1 MENIAII
8 NLKQLRFNANK
19 IKRTLPKKTLFCAV
33 VKADAYG
40 HGLESIADALYTI
53 ADWFSVTTV
62 EEGVRLRMCGI
73 DKPILVLSPIIS
85 RDYELAMEYF
95 LTLGVESL
103 EQVKFLFKMAKK
115 GNGTI
120 DVHVKF
126 NTGMNRLGVNSLSEL
141 KEILDF
147 TKKGKYVKITGLYS
161 HYFNPEN
168 VRAYKMQTKRFLLA
182 NKLVKSYNKEV
193 ISHISASAGYLKG
206 EYFDMVRIGILLYG
220 YLPYKTTKISVK
232 PIMKVYAP
240 VIKTL
245 SLRKGQS
252 CLYGNCPAK
261 DNLDVSLIRF
271 GYADGINRAVC
282 DGQFNNKCMDITAV
296 IGSIK
301 KGALYPVMEN
311 ADEIAKK
318 YNTISY
324 EVLSKCAI
332 RAKKIYRR

>member
-120 DVHVKF
+120 EFKF
-126 NTGMNRLGVNSLSEL
+126 R
-141 KEILDF
+141 
-147 TKKGKYVKITGLYS
+147 
-161 HYFNPEN
+161 
-168 VRAYKMQTKRFLLA
+168 
-182 NKLVKSYNKEV
+182 KEV
-193 ISHISASAGYLKG
+193 L
-206 EYFDMVRIGILLYG
+206 
-220 YLPYKTTKISVK
+220 
-232 PIMKVYAP
+232 
-240 VIKTL
+240 
-245 SLRKGQS
+245 
-252 CLYGNCPAK
+252 
-261 DNLDVSLIRF
+261 
-271 GYADGINRAVC
+271 
-282 DGQFNNKCMDITAV
+282 
-296 IGSIK
+296 
-301 KGALYPVMEN
+301 
-311 ADEIAKK
+311 
-318 YNTISY
+318 
-324 EVLSKCAI
+324 
-332 RAKKIYRR
+332 